1 MISNNRTAKRGFKV
15 LILFVNY
22 SVYFNSLFSAMV
34 AESTLLLLFNG
45 SLIKQN
51 TADISS
57 TNLAI
62 NRALGVILFIIY

>member
-15 LILFVNY
+15 LILFVNC